1 MSALITIRKVDYLN
15 GRDAADLTALLDLYA
30 RDPMGGAQP
39 LSPAVLQRVC
49 SDLASRR
56 DAASFIADWHQGSGP
71 QQDGSVAVGLINC
84 FEGYSTFKAKPLL
97 NIHDIVVHPDYRG
110 RGVAQALLGAAQELA
125 MARGCCKLTLEVLS
139 GNVLAM
145 RSYDSFGFAPYAL
158 DPAAGSAL
166 LMQKWLPESSSG
178 SARDAPVITAG
189 SGRHLRAQ

>member
-15 GRDAADLTALLDLYA
+15 RRDAADLTVLLDLYA
-30 RDPMGGAQP
+30 RDPMGGGQP
-39 LSPAVLQRVC
+39 LSTAVLQRVC

-125 MARGCCKLTLEVLS
+125 MTRGCCKLTLEVLS
-139 GNVLAM
+139 GNVVAM

-166 LMQKWLPESSSG
+166 LLQKWLPESSSA
-178 SARDAPVITAG
+178 SARDAPAITAG

>member
-15 GRDAADLTALLDLYA
+15 GRDAADLTVLLDLYA
-30 RDPMGGAQP
+30 RDPMGGARP
-39 LSPAVLQRVC
+39 LAPAVLQRVC
-49 SDLASRR
+49 SDLASRPN
-56 DAASFIADWHQGSGP
+56 AASFIADWHPSSGSEQGI
-71 QQDGSVAVGLINC
+71 SVAVGLINC

-166 LMQKWLPESSSG
+166 LMQKWLPESSSA